1 MEYVNNNTE
10 QQRVSIPRSIASETA
25 PTGPYRPGDGI
36 YINDNTIS
44 VTGRQET
51 LVSGVNI
58 KTING
63 ESLLGEGNIVISG
76 GTGGTSYSAGT
87 NIDITNDTIS
97 VTGITSYTGIT
108 SGDVVTALGYVP
120 ASGES
125 GPSYSAGTN
134 IDITDNTI
142 SVTGITSYTGVT
154 EEEIASALGADPLT
168 GITSSDVTT
177 ALGYTPLSA
186 VPETYV
192 TDTELQNALSGK
204 QDTLISGTNIHTI
217 NGQDILGGGDMVITG
232 GQAVVAGNNI
242 DIEDG
247 VVSVTGI
254 TSYTGITSGDVTTA
268 LGYTPISAVPDT
280 YVTDTELQNAVSGKQ
295 DTLITGDNIQINN
308 NTISVTGI
316 TSYTG
321 ITSGEVV
328 TALGFTP
335 ASSGDLSN
343 KQDTL
348 VSGTNIKT
356 INGESILGSG
366 NIVISGGTGGT
377 TYSAGTNID
386 ITNDTISVTGIT
398 SYTGITKND
407 VTTALGFTPI
417 SSTTVTNIWSGTQA
431 EYDLISPKVSTTL
444 YLIHE

>member
-1 MEYVNNNTE
+1 MIYFDNTQDE
-10 QQRVSIPRSIASETA
+10 QRVSIPRSIASETA

-97 VTGITSYTGIT
+97 VTGITSYTG
-108 SGDVVTALGYVP
+108 
-120 ASGES
+120 
-125 GPSYSAGTN
+125 
-134 IDITDNTI
+134 
-142 SVTGITSYTGVT
+142 VT
-154 EEEIASALGADPLT
+154 EEEITTALGAAPLT
-168 GITSSDVTT
+168 GITSGDVTT
-177 ALGYTPLSA
+177 ALGYTPISGI
-186 VPETYV
+186 PDNYV
-192 TDTELQNALSGK
+192 TDTELQNAVSGK

-242 DIEDG
+242 DIENG

-254 TSYTGITSGDVTTA
+254 TSYTGITSGDV
-268 LGYTPISAVPDT
+268 
-280 YVTDTELQNAVSGKQ
+280 
-295 DTLITGDNIQINN
+295 
-308 NTISVTGI
+308 
-316 TSYTG
+316 
-321 ITSGEVV
+321 V
-328 TALGFTP
+328 TALGFEP
-335 ASSGDLSN
+335 ASENDMSN

-348 VSGTNIKT
+348 VSGENIKT
-356 INGESILGSG
+356 INGQSILGEG

-377 TYSAGTNID
+377 SYSAGTNID

-407 VTTALGFTPI
+407 VTTALGFTPV
-417 SSTTVTNIWSGTQA
+417 SSTTITEIWSGTQA
-431 EYDLISPKVSTTL
+431 EYANIYPKLSTTL
-444 YLIHE
+444 YLVHE